1 MVKVIR
7 AKGILVK
14 ADTLVNAPKKRWNL
28 PCYDKSTCAVDY
40 CSKYDTIKHEP
51 IYAPSSKGMET
62 RKIIYRSECDEDC
75 KRRLNL
81 AKVSVKVCVK
91 ANCEYL
97 KVQEGDRLLHIPPA
111 INCLKYIEE
120 SRGKRKPTRYRR
132 ERRIYRRGAVG
143 GWHYRDV

>member
-1 MVKVIR
+1 MVKVVHFQGQAIR
-7 AKGILVK
+7 ADIEV
-14 ADTLVNAPKKRWNL
+14 VAPKKRWNL
-28 PCYDKSTCAVDY
+28 PCYDKSICQVDH
-40 CSKYDTIKHEP
+40 CSKYDTIVKEEMMTP
-51 IYAPSSKGMET
+51 LGEEKVG
-62 RKIIYRSECDEDC
+62 RKLYRNPCDEDC

-81 AKVSVKVCVK
+81 DKVSVKVCVK
-91 ANCEYL
+91 ANCEHL

-120 SRGKRKPTRYRR
+120 SRGKHKPTRYSR